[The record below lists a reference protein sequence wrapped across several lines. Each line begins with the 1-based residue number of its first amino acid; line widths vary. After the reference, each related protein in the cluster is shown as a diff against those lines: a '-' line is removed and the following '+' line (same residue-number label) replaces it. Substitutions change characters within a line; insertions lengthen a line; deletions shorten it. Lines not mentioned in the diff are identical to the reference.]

1 MKDLSALEA
10 ALLLSIIEAPGRTL
24 TVYTDMCMSSYTQ
37 ISRAATRLK
46 SLMYVRC
53 NEDNRFYISD
63 EFMKKEQAEVAQT
76 YGLPEPEQIEQE
88 VEPMANRKQ
97 ELIEEAMKPKNND
110 DLPPRS
116 GVGVISEESI
126 MFYMNDGQ
134 RRTASW
140 IAGKLGH
147 TDGRSVA
154 RPLRALCQ
162 SGKLIKID
170 SFYELANPGEAF
182 KRAVKST
189 VLPTPEPAPVAE
201 PESKQISD
209 DEIADFIRA
218 QTDSFTAK
226 SCYEDLCKNH
236 ECEYNAFMNVFDDV
250 VQGDGVICYDDGQFV
265 DPSVDYNPEALYLIR
280 VEGQGREHALA
291 LVYDYVGANNRF
303 SLLAIVLE
311 TRLAPRLVISLLK
324 ELDYN
329 VTDLTSISKG
339 KHIGRFQHSPNQ
351 PHKTENFQH
360 QNHKPSSSPT
370 QEYKQIEELDSKDI
384 VDFISTGVRF
394 SAFMKKFQLNLSDRK
409 KILDALTMTKLAEF
423 DAETQWLFPPREEEK
438 PVAEI
443 ELPDDHLLSEE
454 LSKELVACIE
464 EEEQKQIE
472 IAERDASKVVS
483 LENVNEVS
491 VAPEAVCAIKEALED
506 GTLTLTAPTGHE
518 LRVLT
523 EGEKEK
529 LVEALQEVAVA
540 ENHLTTAKDLD
551 PSLPD
556 NDKAEHGV
564 LDGDLSPEELEEFKS
579 LDSGLCSIAEMIKQ
593 SPQPEIIYMSSDM
606 AEELGIDVDALP
618 RENEN
623 GELIEEYR
631 GGRSETG
638 CAGDRNT
645 ACSGGLSVGCGSI
658 GQAQSEVGPRWIV
671 TLQMLEERLRFEHQ
685 GMAANQLKEIR
696 EYLETK

>member
-37 ISRAATRLK
+37 ISRAVTRLK

-76 YGLPEPEQIEQE
+76 YGLPEPEQSTQE
-88 VEPMANRKQ
+88 VEPMVDRKQ

-116 GVGVISEESI
+116 GVGVITEESI
-126 MFYMNDGQ
+126 MYYMNDGQ

-162 SGKLIKID
+162 SGQLIKID

-182 KRAVKST
+182 KRAAVKPIP
-189 VLPTPEPAPVAE
+189 VTPEPAPVAE
-201 PESKQISD
+201 PESKHISD
-209 DEIADFIRA
+209 SDIADFIRS

-226 SCYEDLCKNH
+226 SCYEDLCKDH
-236 ECEYNAFMNVFDDV
+236 ECDYNAFMNVFDDV
-250 VQGDGVICYDDGQFV
+250 VQSDDVICYDDGQFV
-265 DPSVDYNPEALYLIR
+265 DPTADYNPEALYMIR
-280 VEGQGREHALA
+280 V
-291 LVYDYVGANNRF
+291 VGLEPDQIRARVSEFVERNNRF
-303 SLLAIVLE
+303 SLLAVVMEL
-311 TRLAPRLVISLLK
+311 RLAPKTIISVLK

-329 VTDLTSISKG
+329 LSNLANISKG
-339 KHIGRFQHSPNQ
+339 KHLGRFQHSPKQ

-360 QNHKPSSSPT
+360 HKPSSFPT

-409 KILDALTMTKLAEF
+409 KILDALTLTKLAEF
-423 DAETQWLFPPREEEK
+423 DAETQWLFPPRAEEK
-438 PVAEI
+438 QVVEI
-443 ELPDDHLLSEE
+443 ELPADHLLSDE

-472 IAERDASKVVS
+472 IAERDASEVVG
-483 LENVNEVS
+483 LENVNSMS
-491 VAPEAVCAIKEALED
+491 VDPAIVEQLKQGLED
-506 GTLTLTAPTGHE
+506 GTLTLSAPPAPIGTPPH
-518 LRVLT
+518 VWT
-523 EGEKEK
+523 EGEEEK
-529 LVEALQEVAVA
+529 LVEALHEIAVA
-540 ENHLTTAKDLD
+540 ENRLTTAQDLD

-556 NDKAEHGV
+556 NDRVDDGFVRVGEHPEVSKEFGEKLAELAEV
-564 LDGDLSPEELEEFKS
+564 LAASESTELPELV
-579 LDSGLCSIAEMIKQ
+579 I
-593 SPQPEIIYMSSDM
+593 MSSDM
-606 AEELGIDVDALP
+606 AEELGIDVEALP
-618 RENEN
+618 RENEQ

-631 GGRSETG
+631 SGRSEEPVRVQRPRVY
-638 CAGDRNT
+638 AESEK
-645 ACSGGLSVGCGSI
+645 AVLSELPVPVVKPS
-658 GQAQSEVGPRWIV
+658 WIV
-671 TLQMLEERLRFEHQ
+671 TLQMMEERLRFEHQ
-685 GMAANQLKEIR
+685 GMAAEQLKEIR
-696 EYLETK
+696 EYLEPK

>member
-76 YGLPEPEQIEQE
+76 YGLPEPEQSEQE
-88 VEPMANRKQ
+88 VEPMADRKQ

-116 GVGVISEESI
+116 GVGVITEESI
-126 MFYMNDGQ
+126 MYYMNDGQ

-162 SGKLIKID
+162 SGQLIKID

-182 KRAVKST
+182 KRAVKTT

-291 LVYDYVGANNRF
+291 LVSDYVAKNNRF

-329 VTDLTSISKG
+329 VTNLTSISKG

-360 QNHKPSSSPT
+360 HKPSSFPT

-443 ELPDDHLLSEE
+443 ELPADHLLSEE

-472 IAERDASKVVS
+472 IAERDASEVVG
-483 LENVNEVS
+483 LENVNSMS
-491 VAPEAVCAIKEALED
+491 VDPAIVEQLKQGLED
-506 GTLTLTAPTGHE
+506 GTLTLSAPPAPIGTPPH
-518 LRVLT
+518 VWT
-523 EGEKEK
+523 EGEEEK
-529 LVEALQEVAVA
+529 LVEALHEIAVA
-540 ENHLTTAKDLD
+540 ENRLTTAKDLD

-556 NDKAEHGV
+556 NDRVDDGFVRVGEQREPLDEIKKQAAAVAE
-564 LDGDLSPEELEEFKS
+564 LLASSDSTELPEL
-579 LDSGLCSIAEMIKQ
+579 
-593 SPQPEIIYMSSDM
+593 IIMSSDM

-623 GELIEEYR
+623 VEIVER
-631 GGRSETG
+631 CTG
-638 CAGDRNT
+638 SAGDMNT
-645 ACSGGLSVGCGSI
+645 ACSGPRAVGCSSI

>member
-37 ISRAATRLK
+37 ISRAVTRLK

-76 YGLPEPEQIEQE
+76 YGLPEPEQSTQE
-88 VEPMANRKQ
+88 VEPMVDRKQ

-116 GVGVISEESI
+116 GVGVITEESI
-126 MFYMNDGQ
+126 MYYMNDGQ

-162 SGKLIKID
+162 SGQLIKID

-182 KRAVKST
+182 KRAAVKPIPVTS
-189 VLPTPEPAPVAE
+189 EPAPVAE
-201 PESKQISD
+201 PESKHISD
-209 DEIADFIRA
+209 SDIADFIRS

-226 SCYEDLCKNH
+226 SCYEDLCKDH
-236 ECEYNAFMNVFDDV
+236 ECDYNAFMNVFDDV
-250 VQGDGVICYDDGQFV
+250 VQSDDVICYDDGQFV
-265 DPSVDYNPEALYLIR
+265 DPTADYNPEALYLMRIT
-280 VEGQGREHALA
+280 GLNREQAGA
-291 LVYDYVGANNRF
+291 LVTEYVEKNNRF

-311 TRLAPRLVISLLK
+311 IRLAPRIVVSLLK

-329 VTDLTSISKG
+329 VTNLTSISKG
-339 KHIGRFQHSPNQ
+339 KHLGRFQHSPKQ

-360 QNHKPSSSPT
+360 HKPSSFPT

-409 KILDALTMTKLAEF
+409 KILDALTLTKLAEF
-423 DAETQWLFPPREEEK
+423 DAETQWLFPPRAEE
-438 PVAEI
+438 PVAE
-443 ELPDDHLLSEE
+443 EVLEAESEE
-454 LSKELVACIE
+454 PHDTPKEVQE
-464 EEEQKQIE
+464 QIE
-472 IAERDASKVVS
+472 IAERDASEVVG
-483 LENVNEVS
+483 LENVNSMS
-491 VAPEAVCAIKEALED
+491 VDPAIVEQLKQGLED
-506 GTLTLTAPTGHE
+506 GTLTLSAPPAPIGTPPH
-518 LRVLT
+518 VWT
-523 EGEKEK
+523 EGEEEK

-540 ENHLTTAKDLD
+540 ENRLTTAQDLD

-556 NDKAEHGV
+556 VSKADDGFVRVGEHPEVSKEFGEKLAELAEV
-564 LDGDLSPEELEEFKS
+564 LAASESTELPEL
-579 LDSGLCSIAEMIKQ
+579 GI
-593 SPQPEIIYMSSDM
+593 MSSDM
-606 AEELGIDVDALP
+606 AEELGIDVEALP
-618 RENEN
+618 RENEQ
-623 GELIEEYR
+623 GEVIEEYR
-631 GGRSETG
+631 SGRSEEPVRVHRPRVYSESEK
-638 CAGDRNT
+638 AF
-645 ACSGGLSVGCGSI
+645 LSELPVPVVKPS
-658 GQAQSEVGPRWIV
+658 WIV
-671 TLQMLEERLRFEHQ
+671 TLQMMEERLRFEHQ
-685 GMAANQLKEIR
+685 GMAAEQLKEIR
-696 EYLETK
+696 EYLEPK